1 MRWSLKSILNTGRS
15 SLLEP
20 GDERFLAGVRA
31 AQVTEATPGASLA
44 IILMMVVVGV
54 TLLWASA
61 ARVDQITKAEGRV
74 IPDGREQVISS
85 LEGGILREMMVK
97 EGALVEV
104 GQALVK
110 LDPTR
115 VEAMQNEGQAKQ
127 LALKA
132 AIARLTAESTGRPL
146 YFPPEVVAVPGL
158 VTGETD
164 AFNARRQLLNE
175 AVAVNRQ
182 SLGLLL
188 REVAMSERMADKG
201 VLSNVEVMRL
211 RRQANELV
219 LQVQDRVNRFRQ
231 EASSELVRVQTEL
244 AQLQEQLVVKQ
255 DVLTRTVIKS
265 PIKGLVKNI
274 RLGSL
279 GGVVQPG
286 AAIMEIVPLTT
297 RILIE
302 ARIKPA
308 DIGFVRVG
316 LPAQVKLSAYD
327 YYTYGGLKGQIEYIS
342 PDALS
347 DDPRGSGAQDTSY
360 YRARVR
366 SEVSNLRRAGQPLP
380 VIPGMT
386 ATVEIRTGEQTVL
399 SYVMRPLM
407 RSREAFTER

>member
-1 MRWSLKSILNTGRS
+1 M
-15 SLLEP
+15 
-20 GDERFLAGVRA
+20 
-31 AQVTEATPGASLA
+31 
-44 IILMMVVVGV
+44 
-54 TLLWASA
+54 
-61 ARVDQITKAEGRV
+61 
-74 IPDGREQVISS
+74 
-85 LEGGILREMMVK
+85 
-97 EGALVEV
+97 
-104 GQALVK
+104 
-110 LDPTR
+110 
-115 VEAMQNEGQAKQ
+115 
-127 LALKA
+127 
-132 AIARLTAESTGRPL
+132 
-146 YFPPEVVAVPGL
+146 
-158 VTGETD
+158 
-164 AFNARRQLLNE
+164 
-175 AVAVNRQ
+175 
-182 SLGLLL
+182 
-188 REVAMSERMADKG
+188 
-201 VLSNVEVMRL
+201 
-211 RRQANELV
+211 
-219 LQVQDRVNRFRQ
+219 
-231 EASSELVRVQTEL
+231 
-244 AQLQEQLVVKQ
+244 VKQ

-347 DDPRGSGAQDTSY
+347 DDPRGSGAQDNSY